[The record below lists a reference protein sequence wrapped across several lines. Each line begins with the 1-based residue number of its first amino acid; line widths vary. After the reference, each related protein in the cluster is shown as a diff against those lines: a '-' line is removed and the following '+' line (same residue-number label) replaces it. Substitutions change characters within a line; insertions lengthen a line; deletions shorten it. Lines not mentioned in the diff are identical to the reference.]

1 MALRAL
7 LLARVSI
14 IRTLAAL
21 TPNRRKYKKTY
32 SDIHGCPAVVIEWE
46 GSISVTWIYPD
57 SSCIID
63 IYSEGESAATVL
75 RVAESIEPI
84 Q

>member
-21 TPNRRKYKKTY
+21 TPNAF
-32 SDIHGCPAVVIEWE
+32 P
-46 GSISVTWIYPD
+46 ISESLRLLGD
-57 SSCIID
+57 SFLS
-63 IYSEGESAATVL
+63 
-75 RVAESIEPI
+75 